1 MPGRRLAAAI
11 LAGLVLAASAAR
23 RAPQPSEEDLR
34 ALRGRIDRLQKEL
47 AEAEESRGGAA
58 DALKASE
65 KAVSEANRALW
76 DLSQSRKA
84 ISERIAELSR
94 QGTAARAQI
103 AREQAL
109 AEKLLRVQYEQG
121 GQDRLRLLLEGRDVA
136 TLSRQLAYFG
146 YIQRSR
152 ADVLATL
159 KRGVEEVAA
168 LEAESVR
175 QRAELAENQ
184 AAQARETAQ
193 LEKDR
198 AERAAVLKRISG
210 QIAQGRREIGRLK
223 RDEQRLT
230 RLVEEIA
237 RSLAAKPVPRKEPA
251 PRKEA
256 APPKKKGSAIDEVA
270 DASAASKA
278 FASLKGRLR
287 LPVKGELMNRYGSP
301 REDGGTKWSGLF
313 IRAGTGEL
321 VRAVADGRVVYADW
335 LRGFGNLLIL
345 DHGSGYMSLY
355 GYNEGLL
362 RQVGE
367 RVSGGDPVAQ
377 VGASGG
383 AEESGLYFELR
394 HDGRPFDPMRWV
406 AR

>member
-11 LAGLVLAASAAR
+11 LAGLALAASAAPP
-23 RAPQPSEEDLR
+23 RAPAQPSEEELR
-34 ALRGRIDRLQKEL
+34 ELRGRIDRLQKEL
-47 AEAEESRGGAA
+47 AGAEESRGSAA

-76 DLSQSRKA
+76 ELSQSRQA
-84 ISERIAELSR
+84 ISDRIAELSR
-94 QGTAARAQI
+94 QGADARAQI

-121 GQDRLRLLLEGRDVA
+121 GQDRLRLLLEGRDAA
-136 TLSRQLAYFG
+136 TLSRHLAYYG

-152 ADVLATL
+152 AEVLAKL
-159 KRGVEEVAA
+159 KRGVDEVAS

-184 AAQARETAQ
+184 AAQARETSR
-193 LEKDR
+193 LEKER
-198 AERAAVLKRISG
+198 AEQAAVLKRISG
-210 QIAQGRREIGRLK
+210 QIAQGRKEIGKLK

-237 RSLAAKPVPRKEPA
+237 RSLAAKPA
-251 PRKEA
+251 PRKDA
-256 APPKKKGSAIDEVA
+256 APARKKGTPVDEVA
-270 DASAASKA
+270 DASLASKA
-278 FASLKGRLR
+278 FASLKGRLK
-287 LPVKGELMNRYGSP
+287 LPVKGELVNRYGSP
-301 REDGGTKWSGLF
+301 REEGGTKWSGLF
-313 IRAGTGEL
+313 IRTGIGEV

-345 DHGSGYMSLY
+345 DHGAGYMSLY

-362 RQVGE
+362 KQVGE
-367 RVSGGDPVAQ
+367 NVKGGDPVAQ

-394 HDGRPFDPMRWV
+394 QDGRPFDPLKWV